1 MTREEL
7 EILLLP
13 EVRKAIEENIGRD
26 PLRVALDRHVP
37 HARVVA
43 SQVKYLQ
50 RAKTKLPRLYAARAI
65 LPDRAFEQS
74 SSDEC
79 AAAKRLGGGTL
90 LDLTCGLGVDSM
102 HFAERF
108 ERVVALERDEVL
120 ADVVRENMRRMG
132 VENGAVVTAS
142 AEEYVAHAVERGE
155 RFDWVYADPDR
166 RTADGRRVVRL
177 EECSPNVVDMMP
189 LIGRLTERV
198 ALKNSPLFDVDEAF
212 RLFAECGVE
221 VISLGDEC
229 KEVMIYI
236 DGREPMLAAEAISR
250 GRIEVNL
257 SDLERFA
264 TGQREL
270 TTEDFASEEY
280 RYLVGPDVA
289 LQKAR
294 LVKYALGG
302 KADVWSNNSF
312 GFARTMPDE
321 VVGRVMPIKQ
331 IYPYDV
337 KQLKRR
343 FRGEGVDILLRDFP
357 VGVDEVRRKVGMKS
371 GSKHRIALTRI
382 EGKAYV
388 IELE

>member
-1 MTREEL
+1 MTRDEL

-13 EVRKAIEENIGRD
+13 EVRKAIEENIERD

-50 RAKTKLPRLYAARAI
+50 RAKSKLPRLYAARAI

-79 AAAKRLGGGTL
+79 AAAKRIGGGTL

-132 VENGAVVTAS
+132 VENVEVVTAS

-177 EECSPNVVDMMP
+177 EECSPNVVALMP

-212 RLFAECGVE
+212 RLFAGCGVE

-236 DGREPMLAAEAISR
+236 DGREPMLAADAISR

-264 TGQREL
+264 AEQREL
-270 TTEDFASEEY
+270 TTEDFASGEY
-280 RYLVGPDVA
+280 RYLVVPDVA
-289 LQKAR
+289 LQKAL
-294 LVKYALGG
+294 LVNFALGG
-302 KADVWSNNSF
+302 KAVVCSNNSF

-321 VVGRVMPIKQ
+321 VVGR
-331 IYPYDV
+331 
-337 KQLKRR
+337 
-343 FRGEGVDILLRDFP
+343 
-357 VGVDEVRRKVGMKS
+357 
-371 GSKHRIALTRI
+371 
-382 EGKAYV
+382 
-388 IELE
+388 

>member
-13 EVRKAIEENIGRD
+13 EVRNAIEENIGRD

-79 AAAKRLGGGTL
+79 AAAKRIGGGTL

-132 VENGAVVTAS
+132 VENVEVVTAS

-189 LIGRLTERV
+189 LIGQLTERV

-212 RLFAECGVE
+212 RLFAGCGVE

-250 GRIEVNL
+250 GRIEVTL
-257 SDLERFA
+257 SVLEQFA

-270 TTEDFASEEY
+270 TTEDFASDEY
-280 RYLVGPDVA
+280 RYLVVPDVA
-289 LQKAR
+289 LHKAR
-294 LVKYALGG
+294 LVKYALDG

>member
-1 MTREEL
+1 
-7 EILLLP
+7 
-13 EVRKAIEENIGRD
+13 
-26 PLRVALDRHVP
+26 
-37 HARVVA
+37 
-43 SQVKYLQ
+43 S
-50 RAKTKLPRLYAARAI
+50 
-65 LPDRAFEQS
+65 
-74 SSDEC
+74 
-79 AAAKRLGGGTL
+79 LGGGTL

-132 VENGAVVTAS
+132 VENVEVVTAS

-177 EECSPNVVDMMP
+177 EECSPNVVALMP

-212 RLFAECGVE
+212 RLFAGCGVE

-236 DGREPMLAAEAISR
+236 DGREPMLAADAISR

-257 SDLERFA
+257 SDLEQFA

-270 TTEDFASEEY
+270 TTEDFASDEY
-280 RYLVGPDVA
+280 RYLVVPDVA

-343 FRGEGVDILLRDFP
+343 FRGEGVDILMRDFP

-388 IELE
+388 VELE

>member
-13 EVRKAIEENIGRD
+13 EVRNAIEENIGRD

-79 AAAKRLGGGTL
+79 AAAKRIGGGTL

-132 VENGAVVTAS
+132 VENVEVVTAS

-177 EECSPNVVDMMP
+177 EECSPNVVDIMP
-189 LIGRLTERV
+189 LIGQLTERV

-212 RLFAECGVE
+212 RLFAGCGVE

-250 GRIEVNL
+250 GRIEVTL
-257 SDLERFA
+257 SVLEQFA

-270 TTEDFASEEY
+270 TTEDFASDEY
-280 RYLVGPDVA
+280 RYLVVPDVA
-289 LQKAR
+289 LHKAR
-294 LVKYALGG
+294 LVKYALDG

>member
-26 PLRVALDRHVP
+26 PLRVALDRYVP

-120 ADVVRENMRRMG
+120 ADVVRENMRRMC
-132 VENGAVVTAS
+132 VENVEVVTAS

-212 RLFAECGVE
+212 RLFAGCGVE

-250 GRIEVNL
+250 GRIEVTL

-270 TTEDFASEEY
+270 TTEDFASDEY
-280 RYLVGPDVA
+280 RYLVVPDVA

-294 LVKYALGG
+294 LVKYALDG

-321 VVGRVMPIKQ
+321 VEGRVMPIKQ

-357 VGVDEVRRKVGMKS
+357 IGVDEVRRKVGMKS

-388 IELE
+388 VELE

>member
-13 EVRKAIEENIGRD
+13 EVRKAIEENIERD

-132 VENGAVVTAS
+132 VENVEVVTAS

-189 LIGRLTERV
+189 LIGRLTECV

-212 RLFAECGVE
+212 RLFAGCGVE

-250 GRIEVNL
+250 GRIEVTL
-257 SDLERFA
+257 SVLEQFA

-270 TTEDFASEEY
+270 TTEDFASDEY
-280 RYLVGPDVA
+280 RYLVVPDVA
-289 LQKAR
+289 LHKAR
-294 LVKYALGG
+294 LVKYALDG